1 MRKFNSTK
9 LMFHKS
15 IQMAIQIK
23 IDVFKVNNAQI
34 LQFRRVQHK
43 YTQILKETRKLDA

>member
-34 LQFRRVQHK
+34 LQYRVR
-43 YTQILKETRKLDA
+43 ILEEYNTNTLRF